1 MGGVIR
7 SFKKGIYEHNHLTS
21 RRAKAKTH
29 HSFGGTTFT
38 IPARIPYL
46 SILLIKDWK
55 SRNWSIVWEDGFLVS
70 GALLAAASLFEIR
83 LICRSKQTF
92 TNEEESANW
101 DDLLA

>member
-1 MGGVIR
+1 MGEVIR
-7 SFKKGIYEHNHLTS
+7 SFKKGNYEHLHLTS
-21 RRAKAKTH
+21 CRTDAKTH

-55 SRNWSIVWEDGFLVS
+55 SLNWSIVWDDWFLVS
-70 GALLAAASLFEIR
+70 GALLSLFEIR

-92 TNEEESANW
+92 TDEESANW
-101 DDLLA
+101 DYLLA